1 MEKVFFGIDIGGKS
15 HSVHFIDEKKRP
27 LCKDLVI
34 DDDIVGYY
42 QVIEAIRRLKEKH
55 PGASFHGGAEATG
68 IYWRNLFFF
77 FQNELPDVTLSL
89 INPLQTKRFKD
100 LELDRVKTDA
110 TDARSIARYTA
121 TFEPEAAP
129 SVPEHLADLQ
139 ELCRYR
145 KAKLKEQ
152 SKYTN
157 LLHNYLKQAFPELC
171 GRVKRKAGLRILALL
186 SSFPTARDVR
196 EASASEIASIRYG
209 KRNFKVG
216 AETASEMKG
225 LAESSVASRTGPG
238 MGFAVRSVAAN
249 ILRIRGELAALE
261 EKIAEL
267 YSSCPA
273 THLVT
278 IPGIGPLSA
287 AVIESEIKNIS
298 RFTTAK
304 KLNGYIGAYPELRES
319 GEFRLLKPR
328 MTKCGNRYLNHAVYM
343 CVLAAISP
351 KAPDSTIKH
360 MYWRQ
365 VAQGKERMVAIGSCM
380 RKMNHIIF
388 GILMSGKPFEAS
400 YEFPEDS
407 FEIRFVDRETGCVVP
422 EELAASCETA
432 VAVRWK
438 RAAAPKPK
446 RRKKEVARPS

>member
-1 MEKVFFGIDIGGKS
+1 MKKVFFGIDIGGKS

-27 LCKDLVI
+27 LCRDLVI
-34 DDDIVGYY
+34 SDDIDGY
-42 QVIEAIRRLKEKH
+42 QELTGVIKALREKY
-55 PGASFHGGAEATG
+55 PEASFHGGAEATG
-68 IYWRNLFFF
+68 IYWRNLFYF
-77 FQNELPDVTLSL
+77 FQNALPEVKLSL

-139 ELCRYR
+139 ELTRYR

-152 SKYTN
+152 SNYTN
-157 LLHNYLKQAFPELC
+157 LLHNYLKQSFPELA
-171 GRVKRKAGLRILALL
+171 GRVKRKAGLRMLAVL
-186 SSFPTARDVR
+186 SRFPTARDVR
-196 EASASEIASIRYG
+196 EAVASEIASIPYG

-216 AETASEMKG
+216 METASEMKD
-225 LAESSVASRTGPG
+225 LAENSVASRTGPG

-249 ILRIRGELAALE
+249 ILRIRGEFAALE

-273 THLVT
+273 TQLIT
-278 IPGIGPLSA
+278 IPGVGPLSA

-298 RFTTAK
+298 RFPTAK
-304 KLNGYIGAYPELRES
+304 KLNGYIGAYPELKES
-319 GEFRLLKPR
+319 GEFKLLKPT
-328 MTKCGNRYLNHAVYM
+328 MTKCGNRYLNHTVYM
-343 CVLAAISP
+343 CVLASISP
-351 KAPDSTIKH
+351 KAPDSTVKH

-388 GILMSGKPFEAS
+388 GILMSGKPFDPA
-400 YEFPEDS
+400 YEFPEGS
-407 FEIRFVDRETGCVVP
+407 FEVRFVDRETGCVLP
-422 EELAASCETA
+422 EEQAVSCKT
-432 VAVRWK
+432 VIPVRWK
-438 RAAAPKPK
+438 RATAPTPE
-446 RRKKEVARPS
+446 RRKEEVMRPS

>member
-34 DDDIVGYY
+34 DDDIVGYH

-55 PGASFHGGAEATG
+55 PGARFHGGAEATG

-196 EASASEIASIRYG
+196 EANASEIASIRYG

-273 THLVT
+273 T
-278 IPGIGPLSA
+278 
-287 AVIESEIKNIS
+287 
-298 RFTTAK
+298 
-304 KLNGYIGAYPELRES
+304 
-319 GEFRLLKPR
+319 
-328 MTKCGNRYLNHAVYM
+328 
-343 CVLAAISP
+343 
-351 KAPDSTIKH
+351 
-360 MYWRQ
+360 
-365 VAQGKERMVAIGSCM
+365 
-380 RKMNHIIF
+380 
-388 GILMSGKPFEAS
+388 
-400 YEFPEDS
+400 
-407 FEIRFVDRETGCVVP
+407 
-422 EELAASCETA
+422 
-432 VAVRWK
+432 
-438 RAAAPKPK
+438 
-446 RRKKEVARPS
+446 